1 MRPAAK
7 ASALSLRAGATRVCA
22 AAGRRFEPLPPSAL
36 VPCFSQSPVLM
47 VRLHP
52 SRTHS
57 PTGHTMHAPTTA
69 GSPHGWGVMTAA
81 RCVFMLSITYTHPHT
96 QAAAWIRIRT
106 PPAAER
112 VRLVSSSPPDVS
124 RGGAA
129 QAQAKPHATHKT
141 GRARPKKG

>member
-1 MRPAAK
+1 LKVPRTHLTMRGVATT
-7 ASALSLRAGATRVCA
+7 ASALSALRACAKRVCA

-69 GSPHGWGVMTAA
+69 GSPHGWGVVAA
-81 RCVFMLSITYTHPHT
+81 RCV
-96 QAAAWIRIRT
+96 
-106 PPAAER
+106 
-112 VRLVSSSPPDVS
+112 
-124 RGGAA
+124 
-129 QAQAKPHATHKT
+129 
-141 GRARPKKG
+141 

>member
-1 MRPAAK
+1 LNRYRP
-7 ASALSLRAGATRVCA
+7 
-22 AAGRRFEPLPPSAL
+22 
-36 VPCFSQSPVLM
+36 
-47 VRLHP
+47 VRLCRASDRARYLWYACTLRERIRSIH
-52 SRTHS
+52 
-57 PTGHTMHAPTTA
+57 MHDICDCATTA

-96 QAAAWIRIRT
+96 QAAAWIRIRWQ
-106 PPAAER
+106 PAAER

-124 RGGAA
+124 TGGAA